1 MPSTP
6 ATPEMKV
13 ALLVNMIAPARLP
26 VYSGLA
32 SRFDLLVLHG
42 GNESNRDS
50 WQDTEK
56 SLPGAQVLKA
66 WGWQISIPRRENGRA
81 FDRRYIH
88 ITPGFLWHL
97 LRFKPDVVVSNE
109 MGFRTLTAL
118 LYGTLFR
125 KPVFVWWGGTIHTE
139 RGIGSVKRLLRSLIS
154 RWARRWISYGQSS
167 TEYLQTLNIPRER
180 ILQIQNAV
188 DEQRFT
194 AATEPAFPLDT
205 NPVLLYVGQLI
216 ARKGVELLLSA
227 AAALQREGL
236 VFSLLIVGNGREKAA
251 LEKRAADLHLRNVH
265 FHAALPPEKMP
276 AVYRSADVLVF
287 PTLEDP
293 WGLVVNEAILCGVTV
308 LCSKYAG
315 CAQELLP
322 SENIFDPENSGG
334 FTEKLR
340 TAVLGQLPS
349 PQPDRLKTT
358 PQIVNAL
365 ADALEKSVRQPRRE
379 KEPLTRTA
387 KAR

>member
-1 MPSTP
+1 
-6 ATPEMKV
+6 MKV

-42 GNESNRDS
+42 GTESNRDS
-50 WQDTEK
+50 WQDMEK
-56 SLPGAQVLKA
+56 SLPGAQVVKA
-66 WGWQISIPRRENGRA
+66 WGWQISIPRRENGQV

-97 LRFKPDVVVSNE
+97 LRFKPDVVVTNE

-340 TAVLGQLPS
+340 TKVLGQLPS